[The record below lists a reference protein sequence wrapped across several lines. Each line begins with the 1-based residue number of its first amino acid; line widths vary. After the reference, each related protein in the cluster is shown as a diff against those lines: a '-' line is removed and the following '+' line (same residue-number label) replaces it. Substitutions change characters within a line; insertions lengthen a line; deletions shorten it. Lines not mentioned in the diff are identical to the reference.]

1 MSQQAFWALLL
12 AYPAVALNGL
22 ALFFALAGGWLWVM
36 TRLREQ
42 RSLARLLAGSD
53 CQKVIGVCEER
64 TLRLNRFFYRFGGGC
79 LASALA
85 LSWFST
91 RL

>member
-1 MSQQAFWALLL
+1 MSLQAFWALLL
-12 AYPAVALNGL
+12 AYPAMTLNGL

-42 RSLARLLAGSD
+42 RGLARLLSESD
-53 CQKVIGVCEER
+53 CQQVSGLFSTR
-64 TLRLNRFFYRFGGGC
+64 TLRLNRFFYRFGGVC
-79 LASALA
+79 LGGALL

>member
-1 MSQQAFWALLL
+1 MSLQAFWALFL
-12 AYPAVALNGL
+12 AYPSMALNGL

-42 RSLARLLAGSD
+42 RGLTRLLAESD
-53 CQKVIGVCEER
+53 CQEVTDLFEAR
-64 TLRLNRFFYRFGGGC
+64 TLRLNRFFYRFGGLC
-79 LASALA
+79 LGGALL